1 MQLLAPDILEEAG
14 EISVAVTASSFAIG
28 FLLWLL
34 GWRGH
39 RFWIVLAATIGAG
52 VVGLYAAPAHRTH
65 PLLAGL
71 LLAIAAGALA
81 LALVR
86 VIAFAAGGIALWIA
100 VHALIPAWD
109 EPLAW
114 LLVGG
119 LIGLFMFRIWTMVL
133 TSSTGALL
141 MTYSALCLAH
151 KLGNVDVVA
160 LAENHPKLL
169 NGTFAAIAL
178 IGVIAQFVLARR
190 QGSESNR
197 RESRPKSS
205 QNQGGGLWWGRGQ
218 RSYRRAG

>member
-14 EISVAVTASSFAIG
+14 EISVAVTAASFAIG

-71 LLAIAAGALA
+71 LLAVAAGALA

-86 VIAFAAGGIALWIA
+86 VIA
-100 VHALIPAWD
+100 
-109 EPLAW
+109 
-114 LLVGG
+114 
-119 LIGLFMFRIWTMVL
+119 
-133 TSSTGALL
+133 
-141 MTYSALCLAH
+141 
-151 KLGNVDVVA
+151 
-160 LAENHPKLL
+160 
-169 NGTFAAIAL
+169 
-178 IGVIAQFVLARR
+178 QFVLARR
-190 QGSESNR
+190 QSSESGR

-205 QNQGGGLWWGRGQ
+205 QNQGGGLWWRGQ

>member
-1 MQLLAPDILEEAG
+1 RKQAMQLLAPDILEEAG
-14 EISVAVTASSFAIG
+14 EISVAVTASGFAIG

-71 LLAIAAGALA
+71 LRAVAAG
-81 LALVR
+81 
-86 VIAFAAGGIALWIA
+86 
-100 VHALIPAWD
+100 
-109 EPLAW
+109 
-114 LLVGG
+114 
-119 LIGLFMFRIWTMVL
+119 
-133 TSSTGALL
+133 
-141 MTYSALCLAH
+141 
-151 KLGNVDVVA
+151 A

-190 QGSESNR
+190 QGSESSR
-197 RESRPKSS
+197 REARPKSS